1 MGEGKQ
7 GEFVMGKLKGR
18 KILLIAPEFFGYE
31 QAIKKELTE
40 RGGIVDYIQEN
51 IDSTSFG
58 QKIINKFPK
67 KKQDKIRTTYFI
79 NILGSYNLSEYDY
92 VFGIRLDL
100 FNEQILGYLRKECKR
115 AYFILY
121 FWDSVSNMRNAC
133 AIANNFDRVFTF
145 DILDYKKY
153 KNRGWLF
160 RPLFFLNEYAEISDV
175 SVKDIDILMV
185 ASLSPSRAN
194 VYLLLKDYA
203 RKHGL
208 NMVAY
213 FYIKPYVYYV
223 NMIKNSGYWKIN
235 KDVIHRHGISTAEI
249 CKLLGRTKCVFDCAS
264 PTQTGLTMR
273 TIECLGARRK
283 IITTNT
289 TVSKYDFYN
298 NKNIKIFNESDLNS
312 VLDFV
317 NGEDYQMLSNNIY
330 YKYSI
335 KGWIDEIFD
344 TQ

>member
-1 MGEGKQ
+1 MD
-7 GEFVMGKLKGR
+7 KLEGR

-31 QAIKKELTE
+31 KAIKRELTE

-58 QKIINKFPK
+58 QKIVNKFPK
-67 KKQDKIRTTYFI
+67 TIQQKIRTAYFI
-79 NILGSYNLSEYDY
+79 KTLGSHNLSQYDY

-100 FNEQILGYLRKECKR
+100 FNEQIIGFLRKECKK

-133 AIANNFDRVFTF
+133 KIANNFDRVLTF
-145 DILDYKKY
+145 DLSDYKRY
-153 KNRGWLF
+153 KDKGWFF
-160 RPLFFLNEYAEISDV
+160 RPLFFSNEYKKIPDT

-194 VYLLLKDYA
+194 AYLLMKDYA
-203 RKHGL
+203 RKNGL
-208 NMVAY
+208 NLVAY

-223 NMIKNSGYWKIN
+223 NMLKNFGYWKIN

-249 CKLLGRTKCVFDCAS
+249 CNLLGRTKCVFDCAS

-289 TVSKYDFYN
+289 TISNYDFYN
-298 NKNIKIFNESDLNS
+298 NRNIKIFNENDFNS
-312 VLDFV
+312 VFDFV
-317 NGEDYQMLSNNIY
+317 NGEDYQKLPDNIY

-344 TQ
+344 IQ